1 MGAPFVCI
9 RRKISAMS
17 LWQATST
24 FYKGET
30 VSGSD
35 NVLYISQT
43 SPNTGHNPVG
53 DAGTNWKPAYASTA
67 AVDQIFNTTA
77 AGPVIL
83 DQSNGHT
90 YRIKVTN
97 GTLGVTQVT

>member
-1 MGAPFVCI
+1 
-9 RRKISAMS
+9 MS

-30 VSGSD
+30 VTGSN
-35 NVLYISQT
+35 NVLYVSQ
-43 SPNTGHNPVG
+43 PAGANIGHNPVG
-53 DAGTNWKPAYASTA
+53 DSGANWKPAYAATDASA
-67 AVDQIFNTTA
+67 DMVFNTTT

-90 YRIKVTN
+90 YRIKVTA

>member
-17 LWQATST
+17 VWQATST

-30 VSGSD
+30 VSASD
-35 NVLYISQT
+35 NVLYISQIG
-43 SPNTGHNPVG
+43 PNIGHNPAT
-53 DAGTNWKPAYASTA
+53 DSGTNWKPAYAATGTQ
-67 AVDQIFNTTA
+67 DMIFNTTA

-90 YRIKVTN
+90 YRIKVTA